1 MKKLYIKI
9 LGVAVFVTVLSVNVS
24 MNRSKSSQ
32 NATVVGFSV
41 ATEANAECHD
51 TPINTGKCS
60 YFNNCF
66 GDAGNPNNDCDTTK
80 GDY

>member
-32 NATVVGFSV
+32 DATVVGFSV
-41 ATEANAECHD
+41 ATEANAECNQGIVTNGHCIQLTQRCNLD
-51 TPINTGKCS
+51 TENQ
-60 YFNNCF
+60 NCDF
-66 GDAGNPNNDCDTTK
+66 YNQ
-80 GDY
+80 